1 MARETADEGCGHIR
15 GAIAAI
21 VVILI
26 VALASAFTVEQTEGT
41 RPAFR
46 RAGRRARGAAYV
58 FKESFGVV
66 KCAENAFLKK

>member
-1 MARETADEGCGHIR
+1 MKGAATFA
-15 GAIAAI
+15 AIAAS

-46 RAGRRARGAAYV
+46 RAGRRDPFTV
-58 FKESFGVV
+58 
-66 KCAENAFLKK
+66 

>member
-1 MARETADEGCGHIR
+1 MKGAATFA
-15 GAIAAI
+15 AIAAI

-46 RAGRRARGAAYV
+46 RAGRRARSHHHASSSPLRHGN
-58 FKESFGVV
+58 SP
-66 KCAENAFLKK
+66 LQ